1 MIDVIFLISVLFIY
15 LFFFLRSQSYHCLEL
30 SFIKDSQD
38 KDQLVHILVLAAF
51 LLHIDDFVNTM
62 VKIHF
67 ITIRM

>member
-15 LFFFLRSQSYHCLEL
+15 LFFLRSQSYHCLEL